1 MSEMSVKNLEI
12 MNRIAA
18 GEFGFS
24 SDELT
29 GAVQFALQVSSRTA
43 ATTAVVVALV
53 RRDHIPDVGK
63 WIAWAREA
71 LRLEGS
77 YLHHLHKVGKM
88 LIDLTSVTCDTQK
101 WYPRLFAT
109 DFDKLYAMTRIPAE
123 QLPAFLSRHGKA
135 VDSMTRTGMRAAVAD
150 WLGETKAEPGE
161 SEQLALP
168 GFDRALDEM
177 VKFAP
182 EALLAA
188 VNNEDKAASSL
199 RAGMGLLGAALEFE
213 KRRACPD
220 VQTLQAAKAALLSEI
235 DEIEAVIAKT
245 L

>member
-1 MSEMSVKNLEI
+1 MSVMSVKKLEI
-12 MNRIAA
+12 MEAIAA
-18 GEFGFS
+18 GEFAFS
-24 SDELT
+24 ADELT
-29 GAVQFALQVSSRTA
+29 GAVEFALQVSSRTA

-135 VDSMTRTGMRAAVAD
+135 LDQMTRTGMRAAVAD
-150 WLGETKAEPGE
+150 WLGESPAEAG
-161 SEQLALP
+161 EQLALP
-168 GFDRALDEM
+168 GFDRALGEM
-177 VKFAP
+177 AKFDA

-188 VNNEDKAASSL
+188 VNSEDKAASSL

-220 VQTLQAAKAALLSEI
+220 VQTLQAAKAALLCEI